1 MRNFLALG
9 FVPPTRIASKPV
21 DNYKCTS
28 MRRRVEALCGE
39 GLSPPDPKGCAAEY
53 RGTVRILFFPKQ
65 LKVQGSSGVR
75 FQQGSGDSGL
85 VLRTPGARFKGSS
98 KVPQNPSNG
107 SKGSGWSGAGQ
118 V

>member
-1 MRNFLALG
+1 MEKGFLRQTRKVVLLNTVELFG
-9 FVPPTRIASKPV
+9 F
-21 DNYKCTS
+21 
-28 MRRRVEALCGE
+28 
-39 GLSPPDPKGCAAEY
+39 
-53 RGTVRILFFPKQ
+53 FFPKQ